1 MQPEQLFGMA
11 LGIVSPWEV
20 KEITFSK
27 ESNRLDIYIDF
38 QKGAQFPCPVC
49 GALCVPGTG
58 LVEVHVKDHH
68 LNAADV
74 TVITTES
81 VRTKRHGYAI

>member
-1 MQPEQLFGMA
+1 MMSAFPFGGSFHHATRTKLFGMT

-20 KEITFSK
+20 NEITFSK

-49 GALCVPGTG
+49 GKLSPVPQPA
-58 LVEVHVKDHH
+58 EHDHNGIPDCWKAQ
-68 LNAADV
+68 L
-74 TVITTES
+74 
-81 VRTKRHGYAI
+81 